1 MDDER
6 PPAGPTGALTP
17 EALDQLRAMR
27 QTKARGAAASLL
39 LYHRDGVQVVPL
51 RAGSAVVVGRDA
63 PADVAVR
70 DASLSRQHAC
80 FELLDGQVFVED
92 LQSTNGTWVRGERVE
107 RLALEPGTELTL
119 GTVPA
124 SIHALAP
131 IQGDRFGRTNHD
143 RFLLDLEAEVR
154 RAAVF
159 GRSLA
164 LAMVRTGRRGS
175 AHVSG
180 WMPALRQGLRPFE
193 PVAVYSADTVEI
205 LLPEADLER
214 AQARAKEL
222 LRVEEP
228 LVCGVGIYPHCAG
241 TAGELLA
248 VARDALVQADLS
260 EPIQLA
266 PATSAPRLTRA
277 ADEGDGPIVESP
289 LMRRLYTTLER
300 LTTSVIPVLL
310 LGETGTGKEVVARTL
325 HERGP
330 RRGRPLI
337 CVNCA
342 AIPDQLVESTLFG
355 HERGAFTG
363 ADRKAT
369 GVFESADGGTVMLD
383 EVGELP
389 AQAQAAL
396 LRVLETR
403 RFTRVGATKEIEVDV
418 RVVAATHRDL
428 EGMVRSGDFREDL
441 LYRLNAMTLTIP
453 PLRDR
458 PDEIEPLAQRF
469 MEGANAANGCQVRD
483 IAPDALDLLRHHDWP
498 GNVRE
503 LRNAMERAVVIA
515 AEDAIAVDD
524 LPDRIRRQA
533 TLSDATDVAS
543 VARPTAAETDGD
555 DVNLRAELA
564 RIEAEMIRG
573 ALERSHWDRN
583 RAAAS
588 LGLPLRTLARKI
600 ADHGI
605 VR

>member
-1 MDDER
+1 MDDEHR
-6 PPAGPTGALTP
+6 PAGPTGALTP
-17 EALDQLRAMR
+17 EALEQLRAMR

-51 RAGSAVVVGRDA
+51 REGSAVVVGRDA
-63 PADVAVR
+63 PADVAIR

-80 FELLDGQVFVED
+80 FELLDGQVWVED
-92 LQSTNGTWVRGERVE
+92 LQSTNGTWVRGDRVE
-107 RLALEPGTELTL
+107 RLALEPGAELTL

-131 IQGDRFGRTNHD
+131 IEGDRFGRTNHD

-154 RAAVF
+154 RAAAF
-159 GRSLA
+159 GRDLSL
-164 LAMVRTGRRGS
+164 LMVRTGRRGR

-180 WMPALRQGLRPFE
+180 WLPALRRGLTPFE
-193 PVAVYSADTVEI
+193 PVAVYSTDTVEV
-205 LLPEADLER
+205 LLPEADPER
-214 AQARAKEL
+214 ARARAKEL
-222 LRVEEP
+222 LRVDEP
-228 LVCGVGIYPHCAG
+228 LVCGVGVYPHCAG
-241 TAGELLA
+241 SAGELMA
-248 VARDALVQADLS
+248 VARDALQRADLT

-266 PATSAPRLTRA
+266 PATSAPRITKA
-277 ADEGDGPIVESP
+277 AGGDGPIVQSQAME
-289 LMRRLYTTLER
+289 RLYATLER
-300 LTTSVIPVLL
+300 LAGSVIPVLL

-330 RRGRPLI
+330 RRGRSLI

-363 ADRKAT
+363 ADRKTT
-369 GVFESADGGTVMLD
+369 GVFESADGGTVLLD

-403 RFTRVGATKEIEVDV
+403 RFTRVGANREIEVDV

-428 EGMVRSGDFREDL
+428 ECMVAAGDFREDL

-458 PDEIEPLAQRF
+458 PEEIEPLARRF
-469 MEGANAANGCQVRD
+469 MAGANAANGCQVRD
-483 IAPDALDLLRHHDWP
+483 IAPDALDLLLRHDWP

-503 LRNAMERAVVIA
+503 LRNAIERAVVIA
-515 AEDAIAVDD
+515 ADDVVAVDD
-524 LPDRIRRQA
+524 LPDRVRQKAILPDAADTAGDSPPA
-533 TLSDATDVAS
+533 T
-543 VARPTAAETDGD
+543 AEG

-564 RIEAEMIRG
+564 RIEAEMIRR
-573 ALERSHWDRN
+573 AMERSHWDRN